1 VIASEFGTLLVNDI
15 AIISRHDKFVL
26 GGKRLQYYEN
36 NTSSKGMKNIQD
48 EVFPLSIDFNNYFN
62 CFVVLSK
69 LDIRL
74 YDALTG
80 KLKKVFNFLFHQK
93 FSAELMSFDLG
104 ARQRK
109 VFVSENSGL
118 VKQYNLKDGTLLK
131 TVNSLTELDGIEFGN
146 KCEHIKRKECND
158 IYSVK
163 YLSEDKLL
171 LVASS
176 DSTIRMYD
184 ENDADSSELI
194 KVLSGGHNESEIL
207 SLEVSLNMGIIGSG
221 SANGLLS
228 VWSL

>member
-1 VIASEFGTLLVNDI
+1 
-15 AIISRHDKFVL
+15 
-26 GGKRLQYYEN
+26 
-36 NTSSKGMKNIQD
+36 
-48 EVFPLSIDFNNYFN
+48 
-62 CFVVLSK
+62 
-69 LDIRL
+69 
-74 YDALTG
+74 
-80 KLKKVFNFLFHQK
+80 
-93 FSAELMSFDLG
+93 MSFDLG

-109 VFVSENSGL
+109 LFVSENSGL

-163 YLSEDKLL
+163 YLNEDKLL

-194 KVLSGGHNESEIL
+194 KVLSGGHNGSEIL
-207 SLEVSLNMGIIGSG
+207 TLEVSHNMGIIGSA

-228 VWSL
+228 IWSL